1 MLIKTLSC
9 SIRKPSLCSPIN
21 KKKKK
26 KKKKNI
32 FINHFLEVVIQIQV
46 ARAEVI
52 LYIIL
57 HNILL

>member
-26 KKKKNI
+26 KNHNI